1 MNESERSELERLKQ
15 RQARLGHDLESLAA
29 QLQRLETALNREEA
43 IASET
48 PGLATHEIVQPS
60 LPPRIDAP
68 PLAVPPIISEVAA
81 AAFTQETI
89 KPTEVT
95 QEAVAPADFETAE
108 QTGVEPAP
116 PPIPTPPPLTQAS
129 QPPPKTSFEMR
140 LGTFWLVRI
149 GIVMLLTGLV
159 FFANYAYQ
167 HLIGRLGPAGKVSLL
182 YLASGALL
190 GAGAWWQR
198 KSVKESLKNYAQ
210 VLFAGGLAAVYF
222 TTYVAH
228 HIPNLRVI
236 QSPLLDGALLL
247 AWAGFMAWIADRKKS
262 EVLALFAVGLAYYTS
277 IITQV
282 GDFTLYSNL
291 VLTLAAV
298 FFLVRNRW
306 AALSFAS
313 LVATYASYAFW
324 RFFHGGEW
332 HWATPDEGLWLGIYF
347 LAAYWVLF
355 TAAVFLSRHE
365 NLAGG
370 RRASFLT
377 FNNGAFF
384 TLFLLTLLQV
394 HHGGF
399 WKFSLGYGSVLLALS
414 AWARRVFADEPIVR
428 NSYLTQGLLLF
439 TVGLISKYL
448 DTPRTLALV
457 LGAESVVL
465 LVLGTQ
471 RRSLILQTGAYLAA
485 AMSVGWGIDG
495 VEKFDRPGLYLG
507 TALGVLMVFNAFW
520 SGRKSSVAGP
530 ATLRPT
536 PAYFTVLALVIWAF
550 ATWQNVTPDH
560 RPLVFGVEALL
571 LTLTLGQ
578 RRLPELAVLG
588 QGYILLAQLAWFVGA
603 LDNRPI
609 FSEKLAALQLAL
621 VIGLE
626 SVGQLVLGM
635 RRQSPALRVGGY
647 FSAMMAVG
655 WGLAG
660 LEKFGTPGLCTGA
673 TLSAL
678 MVLNAYWSGRATISA
693 VGGSLRPL
701 PGFYTVLALI
711 ICVLTTW
718 FNTSEANFPLVL
730 AIEAVLLTVSI
741 YWLRV
746 PEIPLFGQGCLVLA
760 LLAWQVHALSPGT
773 TLPWWN
779 PLLLI
784 GVTLGLSH
792 WWQRQ
797 RVLVCR
803 SQVGGAWQFLY
814 ALGVVGLLY
823 SWLHPKVDAGAWLAL
838 VSLLGVGVT
847 AYGVGMRAWWL
858 AACGQILVLIGG
870 AEFVRQLMAGK
881 PEWYWALTP
890 LAVLGLLSCAT
901 INWFERRPD
910 DGGAAR
916 EPLLKIASLY
926 RWSAFLM
933 SVWWV
938 AEYIPE
944 RERAWVFLALG
955 FAVFLLAGW
964 LKNREAL
971 LFGAGFSLSGLV
983 ELWLPAHCDLL
994 VYLPNAVALTALL
1007 AQQQIARRQP
1017 ARYTL
1022 PEGVQ
1027 TAVIIVGCLS
1037 VWLFVSRWVL
1047 QSASGFY
1054 LTASWSG
1061 LALGLFA
1068 CGIVLRERVYRWVG
1082 LAILA
1087 AALGRVVL
1095 FDVWKLETLYR
1106 VLSFMALGVVLLVL
1120 GFIYNKYAEKI
1131 RQWL

>member
-15 RQARLGHDLESLAA
+15 QQARLGHEMALLAA
-29 QLQRLETALNREEA
+29 QLTRLEAALRREEA
-43 IASET
+43 
-48 PGLATHEIVQPS
+48 LAPVS
-60 LPPRIDAP
+60 LPLPEIQPGFPLSLAQTELTPEIPAAAAGQIGEPPPSPRIDAP
-68 PLAVPPIISEVAA
+68 PFAVPPIISEVVAGTVA
-81 AAFTQETI
+81 SSATAPQPVI
-89 KPTEVT
+89 P
-95 QEAVAPADFETAE
+95 QAVAP
-108 QTGVEPAP
+108 V
-116 PPIPTPPPLTQAS
+116 PIPTPSLLAQVSEPS
-129 QPPPKTSFEMR
+129 GKSSFEMR

-167 HLIGRLGPAGKVSLL
+167 HFIGKLGPVGKVSLL

-236 QSPLLDGALLL
+236 QSPVLDGILLL
-247 AWAGFMAWIADRKKS
+247 VWAGFMAWIADRKKS

-277 IITQV
+277 AITQV
-282 GDFTLYSNL
+282 GAFTLYSNL

-306 AALSFAS
+306 AMLSFAS
-313 LVATYASYAFW
+313 LVATYASHVFW
-324 RFFHGGEW
+324 RFFQGGEW
-332 HWATPDEGLWLGIYF
+332 HWATPAEGLWFGIYF

-384 TLFLLTLLQV
+384 SLFLLTMLQV

-399 WKFSLGYGSVLLALS
+399 WKFSLGYGAVLLALS
-414 AWARRVFADEPIVR
+414 AWSRRVFVDEPIVR
-428 NSYLTQGLLLF
+428 NSYLTQGLLLV
-439 TVGLISKYL
+439 TVGLVAKYL
-448 DTPRTLALV
+448 DTPRMLALV

-465 LVLGTQ
+465 LVLVTQ
-471 RRSLILQTGAYLAA
+471 RRSLILQIGAYLSA

-507 TALGVLMVFNAFW
+507 TALGVLMGFNAFW
-520 SGRKSSVAGP
+520 SGRKSP
-530 ATLRPT
+530 AANPAALRPT
-536 PAYFTVLALVIWAF
+536 PAFFTLLALM
-550 ATWQNVTPDH
+550 
-560 RPLVFGVEALL
+560 
-571 LTLTLGQ
+571 
-578 RRLPELAVLG
+578 
-588 QGYILLAQLAWFVGA
+588 
-603 LDNRPI
+603 
-609 FSEKLAALQLAL
+609 
-621 VIGLE
+621 IGI
-626 SVGQLVLGM
+626 
-635 RRQSPALRVGGY
+635 Y
-647 FSAMMAVG
+647 
-655 WGLAG
+655 
-660 LEKFGTPGLCTGA
+660 
-673 TLSAL
+673 
-678 MVLNAYWSGRATISA
+678 
-693 VGGSLRPL
+693 
-701 PGFYTVLALI
+701 
-711 ICVLTTW
+711 TTW
-718 FNTSEANFPLVL
+718 CNTSAASFPLVL
-730 AIEAVLLTVSI
+730 AMEAAVLTVSF

-746 PEIPLFGQGCLVLA
+746 PEIPLLGQGCLVLA

-773 TLPWWN
+773 ILPWWN

-784 GVTLGLSH
+784 GVALGLSH

-797 RVLVCR
+797 KVLATS
-803 SQVGGAWQFLY
+803 SQVSAGWQFLY

-823 SWLHPKVDAGAWLAL
+823 SWLHPKVEAGTWLAL

-847 AYGVGMRAWWL
+847 AYGVGTRAWWL

-870 AEFVRQLMAGK
+870 AQFALQLLSGK
-881 PEWYWALTP
+881 PDWYLPLVP
-890 LAVLGLLSCAT
+890 LAAFGLLSYAT
-901 INWFERRPD
+901 VKWFERRPD
-910 DGGAAR
+910 DGGPVRGA
-916 EPLLKIASLY
+916 LLQLAWLY
-926 RWSAFLM
+926 RWSALVM

-938 AEYIPE
+938 CNYIPG
-944 RERAWVFLALG
+944 RERGWVLLALG
-955 FAVFLLAGW
+955 FAVFLLDGW
-964 LKNREAL
+964 RKNREAL
-971 LFGAGFSLSGLV
+971 LFGAGFTLSGLV
-983 ELWLPAHCDLL
+983 ELWLPAHCNLL
-994 VYLPNAVALTALL
+994 VYAPNAIALL
-1007 AQQQIARRQP
+1007 ALLVQQQIARRLP
-1017 ARYTL
+1017 ARYVV

-1027 TAVIIVGCLS
+1027 TAVIIVGCMS

-1120 GFIYNKYAEKI
+1120 GFIYNKYQEKI